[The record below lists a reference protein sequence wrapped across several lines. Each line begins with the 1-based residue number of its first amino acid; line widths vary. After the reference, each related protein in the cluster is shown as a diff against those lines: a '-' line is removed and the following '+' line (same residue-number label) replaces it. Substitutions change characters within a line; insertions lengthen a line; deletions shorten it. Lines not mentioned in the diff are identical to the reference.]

1 MKNNIIKINLYNN
14 FRPSKNQ
21 ILIQQINNNDN
32 SSKISELNNNNDE
45 LILKKIYIRK
55 NKKESQINTK
65 LSSKDINSSEQ
76 IIDISTIPKTNSI
89 SYNINNSPQSFRY
102 KYKNPYSFYSNW
114 VNKNNIENKNFIKMN
129 KSDGNINN
137 KNFKN
142 KNEYSKKN
150 IKEKTDATCCL
161 IF

>member
-14 FRPSKNQ
+14 FRPSKSK
-21 ILIQQINNNDN
+21 ILIQQINNIDN
-32 SSKISELNNNNDE
+32 TSKNSELNDNNEE
-45 LILKKIYIRK
+45 LILKKIYVRK

-65 LSSKDINSSEQ
+65 LSSKDLNSSEQ

-89 SYNINNSPQSFRY
+89 SYNINNSPESFRY
-102 KYKNPYSFYSNW
+102 KYKNPYS
-114 VNKNNIENKNFIKMN
+114 VNKNNKENKNFIKMN

-137 KNFKN
+137 NN
-142 KNEYSKKN
+142 IKNENDYSKKN